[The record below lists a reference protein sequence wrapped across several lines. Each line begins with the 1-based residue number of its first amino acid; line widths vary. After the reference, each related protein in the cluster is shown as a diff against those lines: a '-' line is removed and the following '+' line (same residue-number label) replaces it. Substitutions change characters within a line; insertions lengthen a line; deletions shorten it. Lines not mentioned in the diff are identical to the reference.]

1 MFEITFGVTISDLL
15 TGDQNYG
22 HISLIQI
29 NIRTFASFK
38 ICMLNGFELD

>member
-15 TGDQNYG
+15 TGDQNHG

-29 NIRTFASFK
+29 FGHSHPLR
-38 ICMLNGFELD
+38 LVD